1 MRKGR
6 YLAPWHREAGELAAL
21 GGVDLEELGA
31 EDLAALLEGLRGKP
45 AIYHCISRVVNR
57 EFVLQREEKEKFV
70 GLMRAYERFSQV
82 RVMNFVVMSNHFH
95 ILLEVPAAPEDRGAS
110 WSDEELL
117 DHLGHLYTER
127 EMGELRWELG
137 HYRKQKMEA
146 AAEAFRE
153 RYFDRMW
160 DLSSFMKVLKQRFTQ
175 WFNKKH
181 GRDGYLWSGRF
192 KSVLVEDGHAAR
204 MVSAYIDLN
213 PVRAG
218 MVEDPKDYRWSGYG
232 EAVAGKEAA
241 RNGLRLVMF
250 ENLSCAGG
258 GQAAA
263 RKVVSW
269 RKVARRY
276 REVLFMA
283 GEEREGESGS
293 GGGVSGVS
301 GSRAEEGKG
310 GPRRGFTAEEVGRV
324 LEEGGSLSEG
334 AMLRCKARYFVD
346 GLVIGSAGFVDR
358 VFSLTRGYFGEN
370 RKSGAR
376 KIRRVRTPLRT
387 MRDLQREALV
397 V

>member
-1 MRKGR
+1 MT
-6 YLAPWHREAGELAAL
+6 
-21 GGVDLEELGA
+21 
-31 EDLAALLEGLRGKP
+31 
-45 AIYHCISRVVNR
+45 
-57 EFVLQREEKEKFV
+57 
-70 GLMRAYERFSQV
+70 
-82 RVMNFVVMSNHFH
+82 FVVMSNHFH

-117 DHLGHLYTER
+117 DHLAHLYTER

-137 HYRKQKMEA
+137 HYRKQKMTA
-146 AAEAFRE
+146 AAEGFRK

-181 GRDGYLWSGRF
+181 GREGYLWSGRF

-204 MVSAYIDLN
+204 TVAAYIDLN

-232 EAVAGKEAA
+232 EAVAGKDAS
-241 RNGLRLVMF
+241 RSGLRLVMF
-250 ENLSCAGG
+250 ESLSCVGS

-293 GGGVSGVS
+293 VNE
-301 GSRAEEGKG
+301 SRKENGKG
-310 GPRRGFTAEEVGRV
+310 RPRRGFTPEEVARV

-346 GLVIGSAGFVDR
+346 GLVIGSAGFVDG
-358 VFSLTRGYFGEN
+358 VFALTRGYFGAN

-376 KIRRVRTPLRT
+376 KIRRVRTELRT
-387 MRDLQREALV
+387 MRDLQRDALV

>member
-6 YLAPWHREAGELAAL
+6 YLAPWHREVGDLAAL
-21 GGVDLEELGA
+21 GGVDLEELGE

-57 EFVLQREEKEKFV
+57 EFVLHREEKERFV
-70 GLMRAYERFSQV
+70 ALMRDYERFCQV
-82 RVMNFVVMSNHFH
+82 QVMTFVVMSNHFH

-117 DHLGHLYTER
+117 DHLAHLYTER

-137 HYRKQKMEA
+137 HYRKQKMTA
-146 AAEAFRE
+146 AAEEFRK

-204 MVSAYIDLN
+204 TVAAYIDLN

-232 EAVAGKEAA
+232 EAVAGKAAA
-241 RNGLRLVMF
+241 RDGLRLVMF
-250 ENLSCAGG
+250 ENLSCAGSEKT
-258 GQAAA
+258 AA

-276 REVLFMA
+276 REVLFVA
-283 GEEREGESGS
+283 GEEELSSCGPPQGRTAASRGS
-293 GGGVSGVS
+293 HGGGN
-301 GSRAEEGKG
+301 G
-310 GPRRGFTAEEVGRV
+310 GRRRGFSPEEVERV

-346 GLVIGSAGFVDR
+346 GLVIGSAGFVDG
-358 VFSLTRGYFGEN
+358 VFALTRGYFGAN

-376 KIRRVRTPLRT
+376 KIRGVRTELRT
-387 MRDLQREALV
+387 MRDLQLDALV